1 MILIL
6 FGIALGIVLNQN
18 RALQRRLDDVEEFLH
33 QKFFEQE
40 E

>member
-33 QKFFEQE
+33 KKFFEQE